1 MAATLHSGI
10 LVYFHCAPGTG
21 YAIGRLEQV
30 FYRAACEVTGD
41 PSSVYFAY
49 PTLESE
55 QRGDPP
61 VAASSL
67 LQIDP
72 ITRDPLELQRVS
84 KLVKERHITA
94 ALGFDQQPGSALE
107 RVLRQAGVRTLVSY
121 WGAPMS
127 GHYSGLR
134 LLMRR
139 WMMRMQRYQPDH
151 YVFES
156 EAMRQTATQG
166 RGVQWGRTA
175 VIRLGVDTDR
185 FKPVSPRSNYAQALF
200 GLPPEAHIVFY
211 SGHMEPRKGVAV
223 IMQAAINIVSQRKR
237 KDIYFVILGNQGNEA
252 QPFMEMLVHSDA
264 AGHVVFGG
272 YREDIVEIIKSAT
285 LGVIASVGW
294 DSFTRSAVEI
304 AACGK
309 PLIVSSLPGLDET
322 VIPSQTGFTFQPGNH
337 AELAAR
343 IIQLVDDQPLCAS
356 LGAQARQRVDNHF
369 SERHQTQEIAKLFA
383 PMPVAEGAE

>member
-1 MAATLHSGI
+1 MAAKLHCGI

-49 PTLESE
+49 PTLQSE

-72 ITRDPLELQRVS
+72 ITRDPVELQRIS
-84 KLVKERHITA
+84 RLVKERRITA

-127 GHYSGLR
+127 GHYSGIR
-134 LLMRR
+134 LLMRQ
-139 WMMRMQRYQPDH
+139 WMLRMQRHQPDY

-185 FKPVSPRSNYAQALF
+185 FKPVSPRSNYAQTLF
-200 GLPPEAHIVFY
+200 GLPPEARIVFY

-223 IMQAAINIVSQRKR
+223 IMQAAIDIVCQQHRN
-237 KDIYFVILGNQGNEA
+237 DIYFVILGNRPNEDL
-252 QPFMEMLVHSDA
+252 PFRKML
-264 AGHVVFGG
+264 AGSGAEAHVVFGG
-272 YREDIVEIIKSAT
+272 YRDDVVEIIQSAT
-285 LGVIASVGW
+285 IGVIASVGW

-309 PLIVSSLPGLDET
+309 PLVVSSLPGLDET
-322 VIPSQTGFTFQPGNH
+322 VVPFKTGYHFQPGNH
-337 AELAAR
+337 EELSSR
-343 IIQLVDDQPLCAS
+343 IIKLIDDPELCS
-356 LGAQARQRVDNHF
+356 SMGAGARHRVESQF
-369 SERHQTQEIAKLFA
+369 SERYQQNQLASLF
-383 PMPVAEGAE
+383 ETRSGADQV